1 MTDSGNRKLT
11 NCFSFS
17 TGALQIKVIAVVRFR
32 AGQVRRGTKCS
43 IAGWGGGEAGDFKCL
58 TLVKLKPRPFKKP
71 GLFFRNQAR
80 ARCSPSGGSLA
91 TALRYLYLEDFRD
104 SGLVVLHYLDVV
116 PLAGS
121 SHLTQSECL
130 LGQLQMVC
138 CKRHQTFGHVRFSTR
153 LGEPYAPFG

>member
-1 MTDSGNRKLT
+1 MSGRASVIGKKGAGLTLVRRADRPRVVSLPPPNRYVRERTDSGNRKLT

-17 TGALQIKVIAVVRFR
+17 TGALQMKVIAVVRFR

-43 IAGWGGGEAGDFKCL
+43 IAGWGGGETGDFKCL

-71 GLFFRNQAR
+71 GLFLQKSSE
-80 ARCSPSGGSLA
+80 SPLLSVRGSLA

-116 PLAGS
+116 P
-121 SHLTQSECL
+121 
-130 LGQLQMVC
+130 
-138 CKRHQTFGHVRFSTR
+138 FG
-153 LGEPYAPFG
+153 

>member
-17 TGALQIKVIAVVRFR
+17 TGALQMKVIAVVRFR

-43 IAGWGGGEAGDFKCL
+43 IAGWGGGETGDFKCL

-71 GLFFRNQAR
+71 GLFLQKSSE
-80 ARCSPSGGSLA
+80 SPLLSVRGSLA

-116 PLAGS
+116 P
-121 SHLTQSECL
+121 
-130 LGQLQMVC
+130 
-138 CKRHQTFGHVRFSTR
+138 FGRQQP
-153 LGEPYAPFG
+153 LDAI